1 MAYVSKEDKQII
13 QTRVK
18 DLFKK
23 RGFKGRVGGQGS
35 STLKIT
41 ITEGPLRLPTGPGYE
56 PKDKYGEERF
66 QVNPYRFNDSDALS
80 PEWKDFLNELDV
92 AIKKDIWFD
101 KSDSMIDY
109 FHTAFYI
116 SITIGTRDKSYKEV
130 A

>member
-1 MAYVSKEDKQII
+1 MAYVSKENKQII

-35 STLKIT
+35 PTLKIT

-66 QVNPYRFNDSDALS
+66 QVNPYRFNDSDCLS
-80 PEWKDFLNELDV
+80 QEWKDFLNELDA

-116 SITIGTRDKSYKEV
+116 SITIGTRDKSYKE
-130 A
+130 AA

>member
-1 MAYVSKEDKQII
+1 M
-13 QTRVK
+13 K

-80 PEWKDFLNELDV
+80 EEWKDFLNELDV

-116 SITIGTRDKSYKEV
+116 SITIGTRDKSYKE
-130 A
+130 AA

>member
-56 PKDKYGEERF
+56 PKSEYGEETF
-66 QVNPYRFNDSDALS
+66 WVNPYRFNDSDALS
-80 PEWKDFLNELDV
+80 QEWKDFLNELDV

-101 KSDSMIDY
+101 ESDSMVDY

-116 SITIGTRDKSYKEV
+116 SITIGTRDKSYKE
-130 A
+130 AA

>member
-18 DLFKK
+18 ELFKK

-35 STLKIT
+35 STLKVT
-41 ITEGPLRLPTGPGYE
+41 ITDGPLRLPTGPGYE
-56 PKDKYGEERF
+56 PKNEYGEERF
-66 QVNPYRFNDSDALS
+66 QVNPYRFNYSDALS
-80 PEWKDFLNELDV
+80 QEWKDFLNELDA

-101 KSDSMIDY
+101 KSDSMVDY

-116 SITIGTRDKSYKEV
+116 SITIGTRDKSYKE
-130 A
+130 AA